1 MFDVFGSTS
10 THLIVNLFAII
21 EKFVAAHVKAVD
33 NISSPCFNPGHC
45 PTATDFFSKCK
56 ASCMRRSSRIQSERK
71 RISQVLSEF
80 FLEFFEFWA
89 LQSFCGFFSGLGRD
103 RKTLN
108 NWIWISFSL
117 LAEEEDIAVWILLEN
132 VQEITVCALLLLHI
146 KYYDICNFFRA
157 YEVDT
162 IVHINK
168 HEVVL

>member
-1 MFDVFGSTS
+1 
-10 THLIVNLFAII
+10 
-21 EKFVAAHVKAVD
+21 
-33 NISSPCFNPGHC
+33 
-45 PTATDFFSKCK
+45 
-56 ASCMRRSSRIQSERK
+56 MRRSSRIQSERK

-89 LQSFCGFFSGLGRD
+89 LRNKPWMQSFCGFFRGLGRD

-117 LAEEEDIAVWILLEN
+117 LAEEEDSAVWILLEN
-132 VQEITVCALLLLHI
+132 VREITVCALLLLHI

-157 YEVDT
+157 YEVDI

>member
-1 MFDVFGSTS
+1 
-10 THLIVNLFAII
+10 
-21 EKFVAAHVKAVD
+21 
-33 NISSPCFNPGHC
+33 
-45 PTATDFFSKCK
+45 
-56 ASCMRRSSRIQSERK
+56 MRRSSRIQSERK

-80 FLEFFEFWA
+80 FLEFFDFLA
-89 LQSFCGFFSGLGRD
+89 LQSFCRFFSGLGRD